1 MSKIHFDIIEP
12 AFRSSGYNLVVL
24 ENDNRD
30 AINTGLRFVNNDA
43 CYPSLMVVGQIMD
56 AVLSG
61 KYDMTKT
68 AVLMSQTGGG
78 CRASN
83 YMGFIR
89 RALAKAGYPD
99 VPVISINLASLEKN
113 PGFKFTPALVQKGM
127 YGLVFGDI
135 FLRCL
140 YHVRPYEA
148 EPGSAN
154 ALHEKWKE
162 KCIAFLSQDK
172 LLSHRTYKKMCR
184 EMIRDFDKLP
194 ILDIQKPRVGIVGE
208 ILVKFA
214 PAANNHLVEL
224 LESEGAEAVVPDLLD
239 FFLYCFYNANFKAE
253 KLGMSDKSVSKWERG
268 VCLPDVSVYKEL
280 CSILGI
286 SLNEFL
292 AGEDI
297 AQENMIQK
305 SETNIIEVIRDNINK
320 QKCLKVMRCIL
331 LVISICAVAVIG
343 FIIYRLKKPQN
354 YISPIAKDSIE
365 MQTAELLAGPDGAFI
380 YKFVT
385 TDEYKKLRLHI
396 YQYESGKL
404 SNQDKVE
411 IGFEDIGSPKSGE
424 IVMVPDFGNYVIKLI
439 ISGDG
444 SKLSTEIPVL
454 ENVEDREYYGRS
466 ATEIQNVVDIR
477 YNKQQPLI
485 AFLYDDDTMSVP
497 ALDDLINSQ
506 TDLLSKN
513 DYVYYVAFEFCK

>member
-1 MSKIHFDIIEP
+1 MDLIKI
-12 AFRSSGYNLVVL
+12 
-24 ENDNRD
+24 
-30 AINTGLRFVNNDA
+30 
-43 CYPSLMVVGQIMD
+43 
-56 AVLSG
+56 G
-61 KYDMTKT
+61 KYIAGKRKSLGMTQRQ
-68 AVLMSQTGGG
+68 L
-78 CRASN
+78 
-83 YMGFIR
+83 
-89 RALAKAGYPD
+89 
-99 VPVISINLASLEKN
+99 
-113 PGFKFTPALVQKGM
+113 
-127 YGLVFGDI
+127 
-135 FLRCL
+135 
-140 YHVRPYEA
+140 
-148 EPGSAN
+148 
-154 ALHEKWKE
+154 
-162 KCIAFLSQDK
+162 
-172 LLSHRTYKKMCR
+172 
-184 EMIRDFDKLP
+184 
-194 ILDIQKPRVGIVGE
+194 
-208 ILVKFA
+208 
-214 PAANNHLVEL
+214 
-224 LESEGAEAVVPDLLD
+224 
-239 FFLYCFYNANFKAE
+239 AE

>member
-1 MSKIHFDIIEP
+1 MDLIKI
-12 AFRSSGYNLVVL
+12 
-24 ENDNRD
+24 
-30 AINTGLRFVNNDA
+30 
-43 CYPSLMVVGQIMD
+43 
-56 AVLSG
+56 G
-61 KYDMTKT
+61 KYIAGKRKSLGMTQRQ
-68 AVLMSQTGGG
+68 L
-78 CRASN
+78 
-83 YMGFIR
+83 
-89 RALAKAGYPD
+89 
-99 VPVISINLASLEKN
+99 
-113 PGFKFTPALVQKGM
+113 
-127 YGLVFGDI
+127 
-135 FLRCL
+135 
-140 YHVRPYEA
+140 
-148 EPGSAN
+148 
-154 ALHEKWKE
+154 
-162 KCIAFLSQDK
+162 
-172 LLSHRTYKKMCR
+172 
-184 EMIRDFDKLP
+184 
-194 ILDIQKPRVGIVGE
+194 
-208 ILVKFA
+208 
-214 PAANNHLVEL
+214 
-224 LESEGAEAVVPDLLD
+224 
-239 FFLYCFYNANFKAE
+239 AE

-297 AQENMIQK
+297 DQENMIQK

>member
-1 MSKIHFDIIEP
+1 MDFIKI
-12 AFRSSGYNLVVL
+12 
-24 ENDNRD
+24 
-30 AINTGLRFVNNDA
+30 
-43 CYPSLMVVGQIMD
+43 
-56 AVLSG
+56 G
-61 KYDMTKT
+61 KYIAGKRKSLGMTQRQ
-68 AVLMSQTGGG
+68 L
-78 CRASN
+78 
-83 YMGFIR
+83 
-89 RALAKAGYPD
+89 
-99 VPVISINLASLEKN
+99 
-113 PGFKFTPALVQKGM
+113 
-127 YGLVFGDI
+127 
-135 FLRCL
+135 
-140 YHVRPYEA
+140 
-148 EPGSAN
+148 
-154 ALHEKWKE
+154 
-162 KCIAFLSQDK
+162 
-172 LLSHRTYKKMCR
+172 
-184 EMIRDFDKLP
+184 
-194 ILDIQKPRVGIVGE
+194 
-208 ILVKFA
+208 
-214 PAANNHLVEL
+214 
-224 LESEGAEAVVPDLLD
+224 
-239 FFLYCFYNANFKAE
+239 AE

-365 MQTAELLAGPDGAFI
+365 MQTAELLAGPDGAFV
-380 YKFVT
+380 YKFIT

-396 YQYESGKL
+396 HRYESGRL

>member
-1 MSKIHFDIIEP
+1 MDLIKI
-12 AFRSSGYNLVVL
+12 
-24 ENDNRD
+24 
-30 AINTGLRFVNNDA
+30 
-43 CYPSLMVVGQIMD
+43 
-56 AVLSG
+56 G
-61 KYDMTKT
+61 KYIAGKRKSLGMTQRQ
-68 AVLMSQTGGG
+68 L
-78 CRASN
+78 
-83 YMGFIR
+83 
-89 RALAKAGYPD
+89 
-99 VPVISINLASLEKN
+99 
-113 PGFKFTPALVQKGM
+113 
-127 YGLVFGDI
+127 
-135 FLRCL
+135 
-140 YHVRPYEA
+140 
-148 EPGSAN
+148 
-154 ALHEKWKE
+154 
-162 KCIAFLSQDK
+162 
-172 LLSHRTYKKMCR
+172 
-184 EMIRDFDKLP
+184 
-194 ILDIQKPRVGIVGE
+194 
-208 ILVKFA
+208 
-214 PAANNHLVEL
+214 
-224 LESEGAEAVVPDLLD
+224 
-239 FFLYCFYNANFKAE
+239 AE

-297 AQENMIQK
+297 APENMIQK

-485 AFLYDDDTMSVP
+485 AFLYDDETMSVP